1 MSFTS
6 SPLTWE
12 PLQLA
17 VVNRFIFTGYWS
29 TVPVP
34 DRYHPVLNRK
44 DRNQRNNKDLTKS
57 NGRFGQ
63 TRTNFRNRNKVRGK
77 KMKVCNNLFSIF
89 LLLPRLMQESGVEG
103 GAWKFIFVF
112 FLQTN
117 GSVTV
122 WEGRGWAS
130 REGGQGASS
139 CLGPSV
145 DPPPPPPAS
154 WRNLVFRTVRNAALE
169 RGKGTIAPWRESW
182 DQERGRGQDS
192 EGRGQP
198 RAETGWRLKQLP
210 FFF

>member
-57 NGRFGQ
+57 NGWFGQ

-89 LLLPRLMQESGVEG
+89 FVTSQTNAGVWGGG

-145 DPPPPPPAS
+145 DPPPHRRPPEGTSYSAQSGTQPS
-154 WRNLVFRTVRNAALE
+154 KEVKVRSHLGE
-169 RGKGTIAPWRESW
+169 RAGTRRGGGDRIQRGGAN
-182 DQERGRGQDS
+182 RGRRQD
-192 EGRGQP
+192 EG
-198 RAETGWRLKQLP
+198 
-210 FFF
+210 